1 MPKSSSIAWAVRAA
15 KAVLVAKVV
24 RVADALVADALV
36 ADDLVVPMLR
46 VEIRKAIA
54 LADLPLN
61 RIRF

>member
-1 MPKSSSIAWAVRAA
+1 MPKSLSIAWAVRAA
-15 KAVLVAKVV
+15 KAVLEAKAV
-24 RVADALVADALV
+24 RVADAPV